1 MTKLEQYKAKENEI
15 CEYGL
20 ATRKWNSQK
29 FNKMVRELQAL
40 AIEINKENNCYYD
53 N

>member
-20 ATRKWNSQK
+20 TAKDWSSKK
-29 FNKMVRELQAL
+29 FYKMLKELQAL
-40 AIEINKENNCYYD
+40 AIEINKENNS
-53 N
+53 